1 MHLRLTNYLAI
12 VLCLVLSAVQTV
24 TCAASNPLL
33 QAKTQIQHQ
42 HYNSALNLLDQ
53 FLQDHP
59 KDLDAR
65 FMQGVVLSKL
75 NKTDA
80 AINVFEL
87 LTRQY
92 PHKPEPFNN
101 LAVLYAKQGKF
112 DKARDVLLQAI
123 RTHHS
128 YATAYENLGS
138 IYAKMAINAYTSAL
152 DLKKQ
157 QVASDIKLA
166 MLDDI
171 TPAGTPIVAN
181 SVPDRQATGKIAALE
196 KPLQVVQ
203 KPALA
208 PANAHQVQVE
218 QQILRTLLSWS
229 KAWSNK
235 NTENYLAYYADEFTP
250 PHGMS
255 RKAWE
260 NQRRQRIRKPSFIKV
275 TINSPEIKLLNKSS
289 AELKFSQKYRSD
301 SFRDQVKKVILM
313 KKIDGKWQIVR
324 ENAAG

>member
-1 MHLRLTNYLAI
+1 MQLRLYKFLVTL
-12 VLCLVLSAVQTV
+12 LCFAYSVTLSAAPATA
-24 TCAASNPLL
+24 TPLL
-33 QAKTQIQHQ
+33 QAKTEFQNK
-42 HYNSALNLLDQ
+42 HYETALNLLDN
-53 FLQDHP
+53 FLQAHP
-59 KDLDAR
+59 DDLNGR
-65 FMQGVVLSKL
+65 FMQGLILSKQ
-75 NKTDA
+75 NKIA
-80 AINVFEL
+80 EAINVFEL
-87 LTRQY
+87 LTRKY
-92 PHKPEPFNN
+92 PKKPEPYNN
-101 LAVLYAKQGKF
+101 LAVLYARQGQF

-171 TPAGTPIVAN
+171 SPASPPPLASLQT
-181 SVPDRQATGKIAALE
+181 E
-196 KPLQVVQ
+196 KPVPVTIASSKSQKKAAQ
-203 KPALA
+203 KPAKVA
-208 PANAHQVQVE
+208 ANAHQLQVE
-218 QQILRTLLSWS
+218 QQILNTLLSWS

-250 PHGMS
+250 PHGLS

-260 NQRRQRIRKPSFIKV
+260 QQRRSRILKPSFIKV
-275 TINSPEIKLLNKSS
+275 TINAPEIKMLNNSS